1 MADHSIN
8 RLATSLGTPL
18 SFQREESQWMQI
30 AMKEFKK
37 NLGHKDI
44 FSGKVNLE
52 QGKSILRF
60 HSSTLERALAQRQ
73 PQRASIL
80 DPKGFLQSG
89 LHLVFRYTIWYCHF
103 ETNLR
108 CIKRLLWCAYQT
120 TRKMQFLLC
129 FSQKIML
136 FMNAVFLRIL
146 SWLCASQIL

>member
-1 MADHSIN
+1 
-8 RLATSLGTPL
+8 
-18 SFQREESQWMQI
+18 MQI

-80 DPKGFLQSG
+80 DPKGFLESG
-89 LHLVFRYTIWYCHF
+89 LHLVFRKATMMRISNYK
-103 ETNLR
+103 N
-108 CIKRLLWCAYQT
+108 
-120 TRKMQFLLC
+120 MQFLLC
-129 FSQKIML
+129 FSQ
-136 FMNAVFLRIL
+136 
-146 SWLCASQIL
+146 